1 MESSIKSTKRKKSG
15 AENGKASKARREE
28 NEKLGTFMKNYFT
41 KSSKSYEDDASSND
55 REPLNAAENKN
66 KENKD
71 VKDGIE
77 NTSPDIP
84 YDVDDENNA
93 ENEVEVAQDF
103 VNFSEFDSG
112 RKVGQEKVQDD
123 EMEVEKSAVSS
134 LSCAETGA
142 SELDSESSADGG
154 VIGDRFTEEDTV
166 DGFTKEDTVIIEQHM
181 LQGNPAILNKAGNE
195 TNDPALLVGMKFSIE
210 EKEKLCKNEPC
221 QPPESV
227 LCERKKKIGE
237 RNRYCS
243 QAVFFHEDQTRR
255 KWLSYSLSKDCLFCL
270 PCLLFSDESL
280 RGENVRHN
288 QGNAFT
294 KAGYSNW
301 KKQYSNIAK
310 HEKSE
315 SHISAKIAKVVF
327 LQGRSQFMLGATRK
341 NRNFASEERSPG

>member
-1 MESSIKSTKRKKSG
+1 MRMESSIKSTKRKKLG
-15 AENGKASKARREE
+15 AENRKANKARREE
-28 NEKLGTFMKNYFT
+28 NEKLGTFMKSYFT

-103 VNFSEFDSG
+103 VNFPEFDSG

-154 VIGDRFTEEDTV
+154 VIGDRFTEKTQLT
-166 DGFTKEDTVIIEQHM
+166 GLLKKTQSS
-181 LQGNPAILNKAGNE
+181 LNSTCFRE
-195 TNDPALLVGMKFSIE
+195 IP
-210 EKEKLCKNEPC
+210 
-221 QPPESV
+221 
-227 LCERKKKIGE
+227 
-237 RNRYCS
+237 
-243 QAVFFHEDQTRR
+243 
-255 KWLSYSLSKDCLFCL
+255 
-270 PCLLFSDESL
+270 
-280 RGENVRHN
+280 
-288 QGNAFT
+288 
-294 KAGYSNW
+294 
-301 KKQYSNIAK
+301 
-310 HEKSE
+310 
-315 SHISAKIAKVVF
+315 
-327 LQGRSQFMLGATRK
+327 QF
-341 NRNFASEERSPG
+341 

>member
-15 AENGKASKARREE
+15 AENRKASKARREE
-28 NEKLGTFMKNYFT
+28 NEKLGTFMKSYFT

-84 YDVDDENNA
+84 YDVD
-93 ENEVEVAQDF
+93 VAQDF
-103 VNFSEFDSG
+103 VNFPEFDSG

-134 LSCAETGA
+134 LSCAET
-142 SELDSESSADGG
+142 DSESSADGG

-166 DGFTKEDTVIIEQHM
+166 DGFTKEDIIEQHM

-243 QAVFFHEDQTRR
+243 QAVFFHEDQTKR

-270 PCLLFSDESL
+270 PCLLF
-280 RGENVRHN
+280 
-288 QGNAFT
+288 
-294 KAGYSNW
+294 
-301 KKQYSNIAK
+301 
-310 HEKSE
+310 
-315 SHISAKIAKVVF
+315 
-327 LQGRSQFMLGATRK
+327 
-341 NRNFASEERSPG
+341 